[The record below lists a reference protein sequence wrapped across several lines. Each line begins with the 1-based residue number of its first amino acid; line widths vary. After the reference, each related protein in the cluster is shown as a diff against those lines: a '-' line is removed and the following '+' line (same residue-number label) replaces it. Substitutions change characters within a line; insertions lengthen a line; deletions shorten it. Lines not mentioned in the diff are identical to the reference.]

1 MLFLSPFPLL
11 PSFLLWVSFL
21 VIKFW
26 LVFQFTSYLNLCA
39 DLFCPY
45 IGCFFVSLHAKTSLG
60 RGGWGKEERDSNFL
74 LEGVI
79 HLSNFRAKKP
89 FCSS

>member
-1 MLFLSPFPLL
+1 
-11 PSFLLWVSFL
+11 

-26 LVFQFTSYLNLCA
+26 LVYQFTSYLNLCV

-45 IGCFFVSLHAKTSLG
+45 IGCFFFVSLAAKTSLG
-60 RGGWGKEERDSNFL
+60 RGGWGGGERDSNLL

-79 HLSNFRAKKP
+79 HLSNFRAIKSP